1 MVASHDASS
10 HRLTRTLT
18 CPQDAVEILE
28 RLSKD
33 SVDYIRQI
41 AFISL
46 AMVLVNQGKDN
57 EKVEALRKTLDER
70 VKVSTGVRVGTG
82 WSVMGGVGD
91 TQTVCPRPTNGA
103 RGRTNPVWQGGA
115 PTLSVGCGVV
125 FVCAYLRGEVLGQ
138 PCAVPVLTEEA
149 VAPGSCSHQ
158 RQHG

>member
-1 MVASHDASS
+1 M
-10 HRLTRTLT
+10 
-18 CPQDAVEILE
+18 E

-82 WSVMGGVGD
+82 WSVMGGVRGGYPD
-91 TQTVCPRPTNGA
+91 CVPAANKRCKGAHQPCLA
-103 RGRTNPVWQGGA
+103 RGGTNPV
-115 PTLSVGCGVV
+115 CGVWSG
-125 FVCAYLRGEVLGQ
+125 VCVRVSTG
-138 PCAVPVLTEEA
+138 
-149 VAPGSCSHQ
+149 
-158 RQHG
+158 